1 MLPLVAVIVRVE
13 VFLAVAVVVLTFSTV
28 EPEFVTDV
36 GLKTPVA
43 WLGKP
48 LTVKLTT
55 PVNPAPG
62 TSVTV

>member
-1 MLPLVAVIVRVE
+1 MLPLVAVIVKVE
-13 VFLAVAVVVLTFSTV
+13 VFLAVEEVVLTFSAV
-28 EPEFVTDV
+28 EPVFVTVV

-43 WLGKP
+43 PLGKP

-55 PVNPAPG
+55 PANPAPG